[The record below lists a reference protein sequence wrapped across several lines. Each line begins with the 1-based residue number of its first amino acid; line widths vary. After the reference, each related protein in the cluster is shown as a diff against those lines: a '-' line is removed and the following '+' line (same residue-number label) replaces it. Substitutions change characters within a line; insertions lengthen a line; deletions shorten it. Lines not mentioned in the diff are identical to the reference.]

1 MSANI
6 TTVNKPDEWPEEF
19 VSLITLQYTSRICTL
34 TDIANEHAISYNK
47 LRQFAADNNW
57 ATKRKK
63 SLEEREDDVRLAVR
77 HAKATAAKDAIEG
90 IATSLSLLTTTVKDC
105 FDRFKNEETGKTIL
119 MPKDLK
125 DMASTIEHMAK
136 IAKPIL
142 EFTENKQDKAAKH
155 LHLHSHAPDPTPV
168 FESKI
173 VKAHPWNDTS
183 LSVIQT
189 TPDQSIYDEEDQA

>member
-1 MSANI
+1 MTANI
-6 TTVNKPDEWPEEF
+6 TTVNKPEEWPDEF

-34 TDIANEHAISYNK
+34 TDIANEHAVSYKK

-57 ATKRKK
+57 AAKRKK

-77 HAKATAAKDAIEG
+77 YAKATAAKDAIEG

-105 FDRFKNEETGKTIL
+105 FEAFKNEETGKTIF

-142 EFTENKQDKAAKH
+142 EFTETKQDKAAKH
-155 LHLHSHAPDPTPV
+155 LHLHNHAPDPTPV
-168 FESKI
+168 FESR
-173 VKAHPWNDTS
+173 VVSASTLTEQDQACTPD
-183 LSVIQT
+183 
-189 TPDQSIYDEEDQA
+189 TPDQSIYDWEDQA